1 MALTDKQRGVL
12 GGMAVAGAV
21 TIAVF
26 AAAIWLAPPSLVPT
40 TDISGR
46 LALALRWD
54 LLVIVWLLA
63 SIGNL
68 ARHRFFTPADID
80 GSGLTAGTDA
90 AHVKQAILQNTLEQ
104 TVLALAVHLV
114 AAVLLPAGWLA
125 VIPAAAVLFA
135 IGRALFW
142 RGYAG
147 GAPARA
153 AGFALTFYP
162 TALLF
167 AVTVAGLFVAG

>member
-12 GGMAVAGAV
+12 GGMAVASGVTVAV
-21 TIAVF
+21 Y

-40 TDISGR
+40 TDIAGR

-104 TVLALAVHLV
+104 TVLALAVHLA